1 MSELA
6 FNRAIL
12 EKTVRILSF
21 IVVCLILLLI
31 LQAVSLVLS
40 ENRPQQVVYAQED
53 SIIKLDTKNYE
64 VDQTILKN
72 FTKWIAKEY
81 LSFSP
86 TSLPEQIDGI
96 KEYLTAVPQ
105 KSILTAYQKNKSIIE
120 DGTYF
125 NFVINSAEVKK
136 EDNPFEVELSGVM
149 TIIDRKGNYK
159 DENKVFSF
167 SILQVKPTELNPYGL
182 KVLSITDKSAEGE
195 KEVTK

>member
-12 EKTVRILSF
+12 ERTVQTLSF
-21 IVVCLILLLI
+21 IVISLLL
-31 LQAVSLVLS
+31 LLLAQSVSLVRS
-40 ENRPQQVVYAQED
+40 ESKPQQVVYAQED
-53 SIIKLDTKNYE
+53 KIIKLDTKNYE
-64 VDQTILKN
+64 VDETILKN

-86 TSLPEQIDGI
+86 TSLPHQIDGI
-96 KEYLTAVPQ
+96 KEYLTAIPQ

-125 NFVINSAEVKK
+125 NFVINAVDIKK
-136 EDNPFEVELSGVM
+136 DDNPFDVELSGVM

-167 SILQVKPTELNPYGL
+167 GILQVKPTDLNPYGL
-182 KVLSITDKSAEGE
+182 KVLSITDRSVKGE
-195 KEVTK
+195 KEAGK

>member
-12 EKTVRILSF
+12 ERTVRILSF

-40 ENRPQQVVYAQED
+40 ENRPQQVVYAQDD
-53 SIIKLDTKNYE
+53 SIIKLVTKNYE

-86 TSLPEQIDGI
+86 TSLPDQIDGI

-125 NFVINSAEVKK
+125 NFVVNSAEIKK
-136 EDNPFEVELSGVM
+136 EDNPFDVELSGVM

-167 SILQVKPTELNPYGL
+167 GILQVKPTESNPYGL
-182 KVLSITDKSAEGE
+182 KVLSITDKSVTVE
-195 KEVTK
+195 KGVSK